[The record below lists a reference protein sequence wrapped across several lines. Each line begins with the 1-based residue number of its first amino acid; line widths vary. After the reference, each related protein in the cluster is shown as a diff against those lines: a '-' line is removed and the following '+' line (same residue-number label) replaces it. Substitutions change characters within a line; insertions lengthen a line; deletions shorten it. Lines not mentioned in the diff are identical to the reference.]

1 MRQKYY
7 ITVKYVKNICSHNLA
22 FIYFRYFNRWLLTVC
37 YMTYIIILSVTKHL
51 YRVGPIF
58 YIVLLVNILQKH
70 QSQQWTDPTDKSSVH
85 KLLKSILPHRLI
97 SLFLT
102 VNTHYSLFW
111 ANPTYTIPLLE
122 TNTTSPN
129 VSTFCFLS
137 DSLRGIS

>member
-1 MRQKYY
+1 M
-7 ITVKYVKNICSHNLA
+7 
-22 FIYFRYFNRWLLTVC
+22 WLLTVC
-37 YMTYIIILSVTKHL
+37 YMTYIIILSVSKHL

-70 QSQQWTDPTDKSSVH
+70 QSQQWTDPTDKSSDH
-85 KLLKSILPHRLI
+85 KLLKSILPHWLI

-102 VNTHYSLFW
+102 TGLFW

-129 VSTFCFLS
+129 VSTFSFLS